1 MSITDANL
9 VIEHS
14 SAECDPD
21 YVQSKFDQIFGN
33 GFVVDVIEEVIT
45 AGAKKF
51 YLIVDQDHPAL
62 MRLLDL
68 IHENTFAAVV
78 YTKEWNKTTRKYTE
92 VYWKVVGH
100 YPVFTPYLANE
111 EQFAEMFAPK
121 PSFIRCDSIEMP
133 GPCKLERSTN
143 EPRIDSLPRPDEYYE
158 APTQMERSESGAA
171 PEVRSMTYEE
181 YLAVKTPQ
189 TEFETPKPM
198 ERSES
203 DIAPPPLFRSMT
215 VEPSEAAVMFPP
227 TMYRAM
233 TVEITEEDRESWASY
248 KSMEGDSLVP
258 KSLFRSFEE
267 TWRP

>member
-1 MSITDANL
+1 MSTTDANL

-78 YTKEWNKTTRKYTE
+78 YNKEWNKTTRKYIE
-92 VYWKVVGH
+92 VYWKVVAH

-121 PSFIRCDSIEMP
+121 PSFIRCDSLELP

-143 EPRIDSLPRPDEYYE
+143 EPRIESLPRPDEYYE
-158 APTQMERSESGAA
+158 APTQMERSESDAA
-171 PEVRSMTYEE
+171 PS
-181 YLAVKTPQ
+181 
-189 TEFETPKPM
+189 EFETPKPM

-203 DIAPPPLFRSMT
+203 DGAPPPLFRSMT
-215 VEPSEAAVMFPP
+215 VEPGEAALMFPP
-227 TMYRAM
+227 SIHRAM
-233 TVEITEEDRESWASY
+233 TVEVTEEDRAAFYGSVEP
-248 KSMEGDSLVP
+248 GTLVP

>member
-1 MSITDANL
+1 MSTTDANL
-9 VIEHS
+9 VIEHT
-14 SAECDPD
+14 SAEYDPD

-78 YTKEWNKTTRKYTE
+78 YNKEWNKTSRKYNE

-111 EQFAEMFAPK
+111 EQFAEMFAPQ
-121 PSFIRCDSIEMP
+121 PMIRCESVELP

-143 EPRIDSLPRPDEYYE
+143 EPRIDSLPRPEEYYDV
-158 APTQMERSESGAA
+158 PTQMERSESDAA
-171 PEVRSMTYEE
+171 PEVRSMTYDE
-181 YLAVKTPQ
+181 YLAIKTPPNQ
-189 TEFETPKPM
+189 QTETEFETPTQM

-203 DIAPPPLFRSMT
+203 DIAPPPLFRGMT
-215 VEPSEAAVMFPP
+215 VAPPSL
-227 TMYRAM
+227 YRAM
-233 TVEITEEDRESWASY
+233 TVEVTEEDKESWASY
-248 KSMEGDSLVP
+248 KCTEGDSLVP

>member
-143 EPRIDSLPRPDEYYE
+143 EPRIDSLPRPDEYYD
-158 APTQMERSESGAA
+158 APTQMERSESDAA
-171 PEVRSMTYEE
+171 PS
-181 YLAVKTPQ
+181 
-189 TEFETPKPM
+189 EFETPKPM

-233 TVEITEEDRESWASY
+233 TVEITEEDRESY
-248 KSMEGDSLVP
+248 KSMEGNSLVP